1 MARIAL
7 FLIVTFSLTAMSC
20 SSPRESGD
28 FLTATS
34 FREFY
39 PAEPGSEGQVGAILR
54 AEMDAR
60 NDILASAGKFTFDDG
75 RTLDDAVVED
85 PFIRARVY
93 DLIRTAPVVDK
104 TVKEQGE
111 MVIVTVTVRLDMASL
126 NRIVT
131 K

>member
-1 MARIAL
+1 MARITL
-7 FLIVTFSLTAMSC
+7 VFILTFSLTAMSC

-39 PAEPGSEGQVGAILR
+39 PDEPGTEGQVGTILR

-75 RTLDDAVVED
+75 RTLEDAVVED

-93 DLIRTAPVVDK
+93 DLIRTAPIVDK
-104 TVKEQGE
+104 TVKKQDD

-131 K
+131 E